1 MRVFNRNKIV
11 DKQCEFRRGFL
22 YALERRL
29 FPSLPPMATTAEM
42 QTYRE
47 AKPFQDGEEQGKHF
61 FLPCKEIHIE
71 ISEYEDD
78 AQWRLPAIA
87 SFFGC
92 MLAMVVLWWVSTP

>member
-1 MRVFNRNKIV
+1 MSLFTINSALS
-11 DKQCEFRRGFL
+11 KQCEYRRGFV
-22 YALERRL
+22 YAIERRL
-29 FPSLPPMATTAEM
+29 FPSLPPMATPAEM

-47 AKPFQDGEEQGKHF
+47 STAFQAGEEFGKRF